1 MLCVTDL
8 ILYHV
13 LKRLEGCAE
22 TIVQVQERTRGRS
35 VKQLFTRFCRVLQ
48 RWSKT
53 DLNASTL
60 SIMINNLQVIILNK
74 IIIDMM
80 GYDTEYTTEK

>member
-1 MLCVTDL
+1 M
-8 ILYHV
+8 
-13 LKRLEGCAE
+13 
-22 TIVQVQERTRGRS
+22 Q
-35 VKQLFTRFCRVLQ
+35 KQLYRFKSEQGEGGFAEFLQ

-80 GYDTEYTTEK
+80 GYDTDYIYYRKVTTVL

>member
-1 MLCVTDL
+1 MHCVIDL
-8 ILYHV
+8 TLYHV

-35 VKQLFTRFCRVLQ
+35 VKQLFTCFAEFLQ

-53 DLNASTL
+53 DINASTL

-74 IIIDMM
+74 IIIDMIQTM
-80 GYDTEYTTEK
+80 

>member
-8 ILYHV
+8 NCITFYNDWRV
-13 LKRLEGCAE
+13 
-22 TIVQVQERTRGRS
+22 VQ
-35 VKQLFTRFCRVLQ
+35 KQLYRFKSEQGEGALNSCLQGFAEFLQ

-53 DLNASTL
+53 DINASTL

-80 GYDTEYTTEK
+80 GYDTDYTTEK